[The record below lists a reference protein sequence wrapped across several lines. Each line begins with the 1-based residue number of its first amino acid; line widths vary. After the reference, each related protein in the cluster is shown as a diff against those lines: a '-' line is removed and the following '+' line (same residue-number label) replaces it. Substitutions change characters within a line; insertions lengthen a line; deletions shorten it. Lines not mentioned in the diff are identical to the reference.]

1 MKYFTKE
8 VKIAIVA
15 IAGLVVLFL
24 GMNFLK
30 GLNLFSSDTRYYI
43 SFKDISGLSS
53 SCPIYADGYKVG
65 VVRNIRYDYEQ
76 GKDILVEANIN
87 KDLRIPKGSS
97 AEIVSD
103 LMGNVKVNLLLAN
116 NMRERVN
123 PGETIVGGINDG
135 AMGQVKDLIPVVEK
149 MLPKLDSILANVN
162 ALLAD
167 PALSNSLHN
176 VETITGNLTVSTKE
190 LNTLLGSLNRNVP
203 GLMDKAGRVM
213 DNAET
218 LTGKLSQVDVEGTM
232 NKVNATLDNVQAF
245 TDQLNN
251 NQGSLGLLMRD
262 PNLYYNLNST
272 MKHADSLMIDLKAH
286 PKRYVHFSISAK
298 KTVRLRLAH
307 MLAQIN
313 PESAKIQ
320 KVPDSFINILQKLST
335 PADIFT
341 AAALVSSVIL
351 TKVAGESI
359 TLRYPINV
367 RITNKYILLF
377 IFIFRK
383 MQ

>member
-103 LMGNVKVNLLLAN
+103 LMGNVKVNRLLAN

-135 AMGQVKDLIPVVEK
+135 AMGQVNDLIP
-149 MLPKLDSILANVN
+149 
-162 ALLAD
+162 
-167 PALSNSLHN
+167 
-176 VETITGNLTVSTKE
+176 
-190 LNTLLGSLNRNVP
+190 LLGSLNRNVP
-203 GLMDKAGRVM
+203 GLMGKAGRVM

-218 LTGKLSQVDVEGTM
+218 LTGKLSKVDVEGTM

-286 PKRYVHFSISAK
+286 PKRYVHFSIFGK
-298 KTVRLRLAH
+298 KD
-307 MLAQIN
+307 
-313 PESAKIQ
+313 K
-320 KVPDSFINILQKLST
+320 
-335 PADIFT
+335 
-341 AAALVSSVIL
+341 
-351 TKVAGESI
+351 
-359 TLRYPINV
+359 
-367 RITNKYILLF
+367 
-377 IFIFRK
+377 
-383 MQ
+383 

>member
-30 GLNLFSSDTRYYI
+30 GLDLFSSDSRYYI

-65 VVRNIRYDYEQ
+65 VVRSINYDYGQ
-76 GKDILVEANIN
+76 TKDIVVEADIN
-87 KDLRIPKGSS
+87 KDMRIPKGSS

-116 NMRERVN
+116 NMRERIN

-176 VETITGNLTVSTKE
+176 VETITGNLTTSSRE
-190 LNTLLGSLNRNVP
+190 LNTLLSSLNNSVP
-203 GLMDKAGRVM
+203 GLVNKAGRVM
-213 DNAET
+213 DNAQV
-218 LTGKLSQVDVEGTM
+218 LTGKLSNVDVQGTM
-232 NKVNATLDNVQAF
+232 DKVNATLDNVQAF
-245 TDQLNN
+245 TDQLNS
-251 NQGSLGLLMRD
+251 NQGSLGLLMKD
-262 PNLYYNLNST
+262 PSLYYNLNST
-272 MKHADSLMIDLKAH
+272 VKHADSLMIDLKSH
-286 PKRYVHFSISAK
+286 PKRYVHFS
-298 KTVRLRLAH
+298 V
-307 MLAQIN
+307 
-313 PESAKIQ
+313 
-320 KVPDSFINILQKLST
+320 F
-335 PADIFT
+335 
-341 AAALVSSVIL
+341 
-351 TKVAGESI
+351 G
-359 TLRYPINV
+359 
-367 RITNKYILLF
+367 
-377 IFIFRK
+377 RK
-383 MQ
+383 DK